1 MLFLNKRTY
10 CTKEE
15 AVALMLNLLSIKVF
29 MGHGCSEA
37 NDLNLFSET
46 EPFSLSEL
54 LNDYRCWYQT
64 YMDEDEKITKPDEL
78 ARFDEEYVKQAK
90 IYLCLIDDELVKGA
104 ESQLRCIDDN
114 KITLGSLERWVEDML
129 GFSIFDT
136 MSFESKQI
144 TELNRPPPQ
153 ANDLSSSPKLS
164 TLVTLYL
171 MYQAFI
177 DRVNK
182 DKSGTV
188 QSFKGEPNQSN
199 IAEYLAKFA
208 KENGYQSGQSKS
220 SIKKYLA
227 AAAKEATD
235 NKTQKP

>member
-1 MLFLNKRTY
+1 
-10 CTKEE
+10 
-15 AVALMLNLLSIKVF
+15 
-29 MGHGCSEA
+29 
-37 NDLNLFSET
+37 
-46 EPFSLSEL
+46 
-54 LNDYRCWYQT
+54 
-64 YMDEDEKITKPDEL
+64 MDEDEKITKPDEL

-90 IYLCLIDDELVKGA
+90 IYLCLIDDELAKGT

-114 KITLGSLERWVEDML
+114 KITLGSLDRWVEDML

-136 MSFESKQI
+136 MSFESKPI
-144 TELNRPPPQ
+144 TELKLLPRQ
-153 ANDLSSSPKLS
+153 EKDLSSSPKSS

-171 MYQAFI
+171 MYQALI
-177 DRVNK
+177 DRVNAN
-182 DKSGTV
+182 DKC
-188 QSFKGEPNQSN
+188 FKGEPNQSN

-220 SIKKYLA
+220 SIKKCLA